1 MSYGYSYLL
10 QYIFGEANLKL
21 KKAFLFQLF
30 VILFV
35 TIFCTLG
42 TWQLYRLQ
50 WKLELISEI
59 TYGLNS
65 SPIEYSTLIKKNYQR
80 VTTKGKFDYDKQIY
94 LYSLNDNG
102 KPGYDVITP
111 FRTNKNENI
120 LINRGWIIKELKD
133 NPSINLKNESEKK
146 IIGLLREIYKPNMF
160 KPDNDLKN
168 NIWFSI
174 NLEDLKKATGE
185 QFNNFV
191 IFLEDN
197 QAKTPL
203 PKKISIDVPNN
214 HLKYAITWYAI
225 SISIIFYYLYFRRK
239 K

>member
-1 MSYGYSYLL
+1 MWFGYSFLL
-10 QYIFGEANLKL
+10 QSIFGEANLKL
-21 KKAFLFQLF
+21 KRTYLFQLF
-30 VILFV
+30 VVLFV
-35 TIFCTLG
+35 TIFCALG

-59 TYGLNS
+59 TFGLDS
-65 SPIEYSTLIKKNYQR
+65 IPIEYSNSIKKNYQR
-80 VTTKGKFDYDKQIY
+80 VSAKGKFNFDKQIS

-102 KPGYDVITP
+102 KPGYDVVTP
-111 FRTNKNENI
+111 FRTNKNENV
-120 LINRGWIIKELKD
+120 LINRGWIKKELKN
-133 NPSINLKNESEKK
+133 NPVINSDVETEQK
-146 IIGLLREIYKPNMF
+146 IVGLLRKIYKPNIF

-174 NLEDLKKATGE
+174 NLNDLKETSGE
-185 QFNNFV
+185 QFNEFV
-191 IFLEDN
+191 IFLEDSR
-197 QAKTPL
+197 AKTPL
-203 PKKISIDVPNN
+203 PKKVSIDVPNN

>member
-1 MSYGYSYLL
+1 M
-10 QYIFGEANLKL
+10 KR
-21 KKAFLFQLF
+21 AFLFQVF
-30 VILFV
+30 VILFI
-35 TIFCTLG
+35 TIFCALG

-50 WKLELISEI
+50 WKLD
-59 TYGLNS
+59 
-65 SPIEYSTLIKKNYQR
+65 LIKEISVGLDSKPINYSRNIEKNYQR
-80 VTTKGKFDYDKQIY
+80 VTTIGKYNFDDQIY
-94 LYSLNDNG
+94 LYSLNEKG

-111 FRTNKNENI
+111 FKTSKNENV
-120 LINRGWIIKELKD
+120 LVNRGWISNKLKGS
-133 NPSINLKNESEKK
+133 SIINSNTESDQT
-146 IIGLLREIYKPNMF
+146 IVGLIRKIYKPNIF
-160 KPDNDLKN
+160 KPANDISN

-174 NLEDLKKATGE
+174 NIEELREVTGE
-185 QFNNFV
+185 EFNEFV

-197 QAKTPL
+197 QTESPL

>member
-1 MSYGYSYLL
+1 M
-10 QYIFGEANLKL
+10 KR
-21 KKAFLFQLF
+21 AFLFQLF

-35 TIFCTLG
+35 TIFCALG

-59 TYGLNS
+59 TFGLDS
-65 SPIEYSTLIKKNYQR
+65 KPIEYSNSINKNYQR
-80 VTTKGKFDYDKQIY
+80 VSAKGKFNFDNQIY
-94 LYSLNDNG
+94 LYSLNDSG

-111 FRTNKNENI
+111 FRTDKNQNV
-120 LINRGWIIKELKD
+120 LINRGWIKKELKD
-133 NPSINLKNESEKK
+133 NPSINFDTETDEEV
-146 IIGLLREIYKPNMF
+146 IGLLREIYKPNIF
-160 KPDNDLKN
+160 KPDNDIKN
-168 NIWFSI
+168 NIWFSL
-174 NLEDLKKATGE
+174 NLEDLKEATGE
-185 QFNNFV
+185 QFNEFV

-197 QAKTPL
+197 QAKSPL
-203 PKKISIDVPNN
+203 PKKISIDVTNN

>member
-1 MSYGYSYLL
+1 ML
-10 QYIFGEANLKL
+10 QSIFGEVNLKL
-21 KKAFLFQLF
+21 KRSFLFQLF

-35 TIFCTLG
+35 TIFCSLG

-59 TYGLNS
+59 TIGLDS
-65 SPIEYSTLIKKNYQR
+65 TPLEYSNTIKKNYQR
-80 VTTKGKFDYDKQIY
+80 VKVKGKYDFDQQIY
-94 LYSLNDNG
+94 LYSLNDSG
-102 KPGYDVITP
+102 KPGFDVITP
-111 FRTNKNENI
+111 FKTNKNENI
-120 LINRGWIIKELKD
+120 LINRGWINKELKG
-133 NPSINLKNESEKK
+133 NPNINTKSGSQQK
-146 IIGLLREIYKPNMF
+146 IIGLLRKIYKPNIF

-168 NIWFSI
+168 NVWFSI
-174 NLEDLKKATGE
+174 NLEDLKEVTGH
-185 QFNNFV
+185 QFNEFV

-197 QAKTPL
+197 QVKTPV

>member
-10 QYIFGEANLKL
+10 QYTFGEVKLKL

-30 VILFV
+30 VIFFITV
-35 TIFCTLG
+35 FCALG

-50 WKLELISEI
+50 WKLELINEI
-59 TYGLNS
+59 SSGLNS
-65 SPIEYSTLIKKNYQR
+65 SPIEYSNSIKKNYQR
-80 VTTKGKFDYDKQIY
+80 VNTFGKFDFDKQIF
-94 LYSLNDNG
+94 LYSLNESG

-111 FRTNKNENI
+111 FRTSKGENV
-120 LINRGWIIKELKD
+120 LVNRGWIIKELKD
-133 NPSINLKNESEKK
+133 NPSINFEVANEKK
-146 IIGLLREIYKPNMF
+146 IVGLLREIYKPNMF

-174 NLEDLKKATGE
+174 DLEDLRNATGE
-185 QFNNFV
+185 QFNEFV

-197 QAKTPL
+197 QVKIPL

-225 SISIIFYYLYFRRK
+225 SVSIIFYYLYFRRK

>member
-1 MSYGYSYLL
+1 MP
-10 QYIFGEANLKL
+10 QFIFGEVNLKL
-21 KKAFLFQLF
+21 KRAFLFQLF
-30 VILFV
+30 VIFFV

-59 TYGLNS
+59 TSGLNS
-65 SPIEYSTLIKKNYQR
+65 SPKEYSNLIKKNYQR
-80 VTTKGKFDYDKQIY
+80 VDAQGKFNFDKQIY

-102 KPGYDVITP
+102 KPGYDVVTP
-111 FRTNKNENI
+111 FRTNKNENV
-120 LINRGWIIKELKD
+120 LINRGWISTELKG
-133 NPSINLKNESEKK
+133 NSSINSKVNSEQK
-146 IIGLLREIYKPNMF
+146 IVGLLREIYKPNIF
-160 KPDNDLKN
+160 KPENDLKN
-168 NIWFSI
+168 NVWFSI
-174 NLEDLKKATGE
+174 NLDDLKEATGV
-185 QFNNFV
+185 QFNEFV

-197 QAKTPL
+197 QARLPL

>member
-1 MSYGYSYLL
+1 MPLS
-10 QYIFGEANLKL
+10 IFGEVKLNLKR
-21 KKAFLFQLF
+21 AFLFQLF
-30 VILFV
+30 IILFV
-35 TIFCTLG
+35 TIFCALG

-59 TYGLNS
+59 TFGLDS
-65 SPIEYSTLIKKNYQR
+65 SPIEYSNVIKKNYQR
-80 VTTKGKFDYDKQIY
+80 VKAKGKFDFDKQIY

-102 KPGYDVITP
+102 KPGYDVVTP
-111 FRTNKNENI
+111 FRTNKNENV
-120 LINRGWIIKELKD
+120 LINRGWINKELKN
-133 NPSINLKNESEKK
+133 NPSINSKVYSEQK
-146 IIGLLREIYKPNMF
+146 IVGLLRKIYKPNIF
-160 KPDNDLKN
+160 KPENDLKN

-174 NLEDLKKATGE
+174 NLEDFKEATGE
-185 QFNNFV
+185 QFNEFV

-197 QAKTPL
+197 QVKAPL

>member
-1 MSYGYSYLL
+1 MWFGYFYLP
-10 QYIFGEANLKL
+10 QSIFGEVNFKL
-21 KKAFLFQLF
+21 KNAFLFQLF

-50 WKLELISEI
+50 WKIELISEI
-59 TYGLNS
+59 TFGLNT
-65 SPIEYSTLIKKNYQR
+65 SPIEYSSSIEKNYQR
-80 VTTKGKFDYDKQIY
+80 VNAIGKFNFDKQIY
-94 LYSLNDNG
+94 LYSLNDSG
-102 KPGYDVITP
+102 KPGYDVVTP
-111 FRTNKNENI
+111 FKTNKNQNV
-120 LINRGWIIKELKD
+120 LINRGWIKKELKG
-133 NPSINLKNESEKK
+133 NPIINLEENTEREVV
-146 IIGLLREIYKPNMF
+146 GLLREIYQPNMF
-160 KPDNDLKN
+160 KPDNDIKK

-174 NLEDLKKATGE
+174 NLEDLKESTGE
-185 QFNNFV
+185 QFNEFV

-197 QAKTPL
+197 QAKIPL

>member
-1 MSYGYSYLL
+1 M
-10 QYIFGEANLKL
+10 
-21 KKAFLFQLF
+21 
-30 VILFV
+30 
-35 TIFCTLG
+35 G

-59 TYGLNS
+59 TFGLES
-65 SPIEYSTLIKKNYQR
+65 SPIEYSNLIKKNYQR
-80 VTTKGKFDYDKQIY
+80 VKAKGKFDFDKQIY

-102 KPGYDVITP
+102 KPGYDVVTP
-111 FRTNKNENI
+111 FRTNKNVNV
-120 LINRGWIIKELKD
+120 LINRGWINKELKN
-133 NPSINLKNESEKK
+133 NPSINSNIDSEQK
-146 IIGLLREIYKPNMF
+146 IVGLLRKIYKPNIC

-174 NLEDLKKATGE
+174 NLEDFKETTGE
-185 QFNNFV
+185 QFSEFV

-197 QAKTPL
+197 QVKAPL

>member
-1 MSYGYSYLL
+1 M
-10 QYIFGEANLKL
+10 
-21 KKAFLFQLF
+21 
-30 VILFV
+30 
-35 TIFCTLG
+35 G

-59 TYGLNS
+59 TFGLDS
-65 SPIEYSTLIKKNYQR
+65 SPIEYSNVIKKNYQR
-80 VTTKGKFDYDKQIY
+80 VKAKGKFDFDKQIY

-102 KPGYDVITP
+102 KPGYDVVTP
-111 FRTNKNENI
+111 FRTNKNENV
-120 LINRGWIIKELKD
+120 LINRGWINKELKN
-133 NPSINLKNESEKK
+133 NPSINSKADSEQK
-146 IIGLLREIYKPNMF
+146 IVGLLRKIYKPNIF
-160 KPDNDLKN
+160 KPENDLKN

-174 NLEDLKKATGE
+174 NLEDFKEATGE
-185 QFNNFV
+185 QFNEFV

-197 QAKTPL
+197 QVKAPL